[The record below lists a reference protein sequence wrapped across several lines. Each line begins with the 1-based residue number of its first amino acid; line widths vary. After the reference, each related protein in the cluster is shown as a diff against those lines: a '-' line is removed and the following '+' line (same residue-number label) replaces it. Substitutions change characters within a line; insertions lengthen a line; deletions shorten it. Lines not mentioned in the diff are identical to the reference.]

1 MDVPRLPFRK
11 GFQIQHRSGR
21 RIHEKPLVQARD
33 LHLDDGKRVAA
44 LEWKFLGG
52 SAGWRDH
59 GAERECSKS
68 GDAEHGGGKQ
78 GIEDEGIAHEH
89 TSGQRAYHNK
99 RTFVLICASCY
110 SIFMPRAL
118 RSKSHGKRI
127 GKPLNRPVLR
137 RQAKGLRTREAI
149 LARAV
154 DIASAQG
161 LEGLTVGS
169 LAEQLGM
176 SKSGLFA
183 HFGSKEELQLATVEM
198 AREVFIDKVT
208 RPAIAAPKGMP
219 RLWSLI
225 DHWLILVEKRVF
237 EGGCFFTA
245 ASFEFD
251 GRLGVVR
258 DRIAAIMHEWIGA
271 ITRAVQGAQDAG
283 HLDPKLDATRL
294 AFEFHAIAIGAHWAH
309 QLLEDRQAYSR
320 ARLMALEKLR
330 SVATPQ
336 SPRVP

>member
-1 MDVPRLPFRK
+1 
-11 GFQIQHRSGR
+11 
-21 RIHEKPLVQARD
+21 
-33 LHLDDGKRVAA
+33 
-44 LEWKFLGG
+44 
-52 SAGWRDH
+52 
-59 GAERECSKS
+59 
-68 GDAEHGGGKQ
+68 
-78 GIEDEGIAHEH
+78 
-89 TSGQRAYHNK
+89 
-99 RTFVLICASCY
+99 
-110 SIFMPRAL
+110 MPRAL
-118 RSKSHGKRI
+118 RSRPVRKTT
-127 GKPLNRPVLR
+127 GKPVYKPIPR
-137 RQAKGLRTREAI
+137 RQAKGRRTREAI

-198 AREVFIDKVT
+198 ARQVFIDKVT
-208 RPAIAAPKGMP
+208 RPAITAPKGIP

-225 DHWLILVEKRVF
+225 DHWLALVEKRVF

-258 DRIAAIMHEWIGA
+258 DRIAEIMHEWIGA
-271 ITRAVQGAQDAG
+271 ITRAVSEAQKAG
-283 HLDPKLDATRL
+283 HVDLKFDPTRL
-294 AFEFHAIAIGAHWAH
+294 AFEFHAMAIGAHWAH

-330 SVATPQ
+330 SIATPQ
-336 SPRVP
+336 APRLP